1 MPINIAQGYQPAQAA
16 PLQAASAPQP
26 SATDQ
31 ALGVA
36 KEGGTQVAGQALGAA
51 LTPVLGPLGPV
62 AGPLI
67 ADLGVD
73 AISSLFNV
81 GGKVMSNGYN
91 IGGKVDTDQVI
102 NGKFM
107 SKHTPTIRN
116 DEGHLGSGAIR
127 PQDPTHFDKPVNYLN
142 MGGPLSNPNGYN
154 EGGAVTETPI
164 KKVMD
169 EQKLQ
174 QQAVAFERDQTRK
187 QEAHDMAMKQKQLQ
201 FATAQ
206 KMKKDSATTT
216 AKPKAPLA
224 KK

>member
-31 ALGVA
+31 ALGAA

-81 GGKVMSNGYN
+81 GGKVMPNGYN
-91 IGGKVDTDQVI
+91 TGGKVNPDQVV

-107 SKHTPTIRN
+107 SEHTPTIRN

-127 PQDPTHFDKPVNYLN
+127 PQDPTHFDKPVKYLN
-142 MGGPLSNPNGYN
+142 MGGPLANPNGYN
-154 EGGAVTETPI
+154 EGGSVTETPI
-164 KKVMD
+164 KKLMD
-169 EQKLQ
+169 MDKMAMARE
-174 QQAVAFERDQTRK
+174 AFERKEMRAD
-187 QEAHDMAMKQKQLQ
+187 EAHKQQMMLKEKQ
-201 FATAQ
+201 AAQ
-206 KMKKDSATTT
+206 AAKMKKDASTV
-216 AKPKAPLA
+216 KGPLA
-224 KK
+224 KGE